1 LRNSTI
7 SRFKDG
13 ALSGLVSGA
22 ILQPLQVIKTSMQVS
37 PIEKPSDH
45 HHQSKAYKKMMATTK
60 HRHYELLSFKEA
72 TMLIYER
79 EGFRGYF
86 RGFLPSI
93 NKNTLNAGT
102 YFSTLYY
109 LRFCMMKMNN
119 MSDHAVNFWASA
131 SARAIQTT
139 ICNPLVVIKTRFE
152 VLGFQEYNSLYDG
165 VKKIFKN
172 EGALG
177 FFTGLKISLIRD
189 VPFSGLFYP
198 IYEISKSFYSN
209 LLGLNYSDD

>member
-1 LRNSTI
+1 
-7 SRFKDG
+7 
-13 ALSGLVSGA
+13 
-22 ILQPLQVIKTSMQVS
+22 
-37 PIEKPSDH
+37 
-45 HHQSKAYKKMMATTK
+45 
-60 HRHYELLSFKEA
+60 
-72 TMLIYER
+72 MLIYER

-93 NKNTLNAGT
+93 IKNTLNAGT
-102 YFSTLYY
+102 YFSTLFY

-152 VLGFQEYNSLYDG
+152 VLGFQEYKSLNDAI
-165 VKKIFKN
+165 KKIFKN

-209 LLGLNYSDD
+209 LLGLNYSDN